1 MIKMSIFAAVAIDEL
16 KKKNRVS
23 EFDGDSIVYKL
34 KKQII
39 YTILK
44 D

>member
-23 EFDGDSIVYKL
+23 KFDGDSIVYKL
-34 KKQII
+34 KK
-39 YTILK
+39 
-44 D
+44 